1 MVYDRVELRGDVPVA
16 IFRMDLQIIEG
27 TPRHQSVTKQE
38 SVYNEESLISFISN
52 IRRNTPV
59 RVEDLTQAEWGLE
72 MLRNARESND
82 ACLRPDPRFIE
93 GR

>member
-1 MVYDRVELRGDVPVA
+1 MVYDRVELRGDIPVA

-27 TPRHQSVTKQE
+27 TPRPQSVVKQE
-38 SVYNEESLISFISN
+38 LVYNEESLISLINN

-59 RVEDLTQAEWGLE
+59 PIEDLTQAERGLE
-72 MLRNARESND
+72 MLRDARESND
-82 ACLRPDPRFIE
+82 ACLRPDLRFIE